1 MSYVEQNLLPG
12 EKLLHRGELH
22 WIIYAPGF
30 VFLITAAAFYFVT
43 RNNLS
48 AVLALLGLLMLAKSN
63 IQRQNTE
70 FAVTNRRVI
79 VKTGW
84 FAREALDMAL
94 DRIESVLLEQT
105 FWGRMLD
112 YGTLIVHGT
121 GGGSEALSSVQDPLS
136 FRKTALAAIE
146 DYKNRTGS
154 VQNPQSVKK
163 TAPAVTQDSRQQ
175 K

>member
-12 EKLLHRGELH
+12 EKLLHRGRLH

-30 VFLITAAAFYFVT
+30 IFLLTAAAFYLVT
-43 RNNLS
+43 RSNLS
-48 AVLALLGLLMLAKSN
+48 LTLALLGLLMLLKSY

-79 VKTGW
+79 VKVGW

-94 DRIESVLLEQT
+94 DRIESILLEQT
-105 FWGRMLD
+105 VWGRMLD

-121 GGGSEALSSVQDPLS
+121 GGGSEALSTVQDPLN
-136 FRKTALAAIE
+136 FRKVALAAIE
-146 DYKNRTGS
+146 DNKNR
-154 VQNPQSVKK
+154 K
-163 TAPAVTQDSRQQ
+163 
-175 K
+175 